1 MIREMKPEDRA
12 TYLQMAHAFYNS
24 EAVLHAV
31 PEAVFVKSF
40 EEMMKEG
47 PYIRGYIIEDQ
58 GRPAGYMIL
67 SFTFSAEVGGLVVLV
82 EEIYLDEG
90 CRGKGLGSQALEFAR
105 QSFLQAARLRLEVTE
120 ENQAAVRL
128 YLRRGYKPLE
138 YKQMV
143 IDLTGAE

>member
-67 SFTFSAEVGGLVVLV
+67 SFTFSAEEGGLVVLV
-82 EEIYLDEG
+82 EEIY
-90 CRGKGLGSQALEFAR
+90 
-105 QSFLQAARLRLEVTE
+105 
-120 ENQAAVRL
+120 
-128 YLRRGYKPLE
+128 
-138 YKQMV
+138 
-143 IDLTGAE
+143 

>member
-1 MIREMKPEDRA
+1 M
-12 TYLQMAHAFYNS
+12 
-24 EAVLHAV
+24 
-31 PEAVFVKSF
+31 
-40 EEMMKEG
+40 
-47 PYIRGYIIEDQ
+47 
-58 GRPAGYMIL
+58 
-67 SFTFSAEVGGLVVLV
+67 LV

-105 QSFLQAARLRLEVTE
+105 QSFPQAARLRLEVTE